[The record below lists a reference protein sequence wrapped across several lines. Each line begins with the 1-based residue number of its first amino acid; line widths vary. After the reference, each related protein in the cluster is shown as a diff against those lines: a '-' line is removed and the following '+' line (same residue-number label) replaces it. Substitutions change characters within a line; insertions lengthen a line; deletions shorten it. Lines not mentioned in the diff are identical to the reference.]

1 MKKVLFT
8 LAAVLALTVASKYM
22 VVQAEETAGEAAE
35 EVMDNTINEMAN
47 EIGNE
52 LNEVVTEGA
61 EAVGGTITQ

>member
-22 VVQAEETAGEAAE
+22 VVQAEETDGEATE
-35 EVMDNTINEMAN
+35 EVLDNTINEVGN